1 MLTDPGTVRLLARF
15 LFLTLKSRAL
25 DLLGALVDRLKGGGG
40 SLDGGQRF
48 LLLRYWQLELE
59 TDVEDAENHAI
70 PDEGARRI
78 SLTRSLIRWLERGE
92 LPGPGAIPFLEK
104 QLAGIGRNPEVHEL
118 AERAALVAAIREL
131 GGDDRAAAEIRR
143 EPAPPEVLAGYGRTL
158 HRLMRR
164 AGLTVAELA
173 DRADL
178 EPSEVV
184 AFLYGTE
191 EARISETLRLAG
203 AVGVEPQVLL
213 EGAQL
218 GSRER
223 PGREVG
229 LNRDRPGGNGED
241 GRP

>member
-1 MLTDPGTVRLLARF
+1 MSTDPGTVRSPARF
-15 LFLTLKSRAL
+15 LFVTLANRVRELSG
-25 DLLGALVDRLKGGGG
+25 DLAVRLKAGGR
-40 SLDGGQRF
+40 SLDGGQR
-48 LLLRYWQLELE
+48 LSLLRDWRLELE
-59 TDVEDAENHAI
+59 TEVEDAENHGI

-92 LPGPGAIPFLEK
+92 LPGPDAIPFLEK
-104 QLAGIGRNPEVHEL
+104 QLAGIGRDPEDHEL
-118 AERAALVAAIREL
+118 AERAALVAAIHEL
-131 GGDDRAAAEIRR
+131 GGDDRAAAGIWR
-143 EPAPPEVLAGYGRTL
+143 EPAPPDVLAGYGRTL

-191 EARISETLRLAG
+191 EARASETLKLAG
-203 AVGVEPQVLL
+203 ALGVGPGVLL
-213 EGAQL
+213 EGAKR

-223 PGREVG
+223 PGRDAG
-229 LNRDRPGGNGED
+229 LNRDRPGGTEED